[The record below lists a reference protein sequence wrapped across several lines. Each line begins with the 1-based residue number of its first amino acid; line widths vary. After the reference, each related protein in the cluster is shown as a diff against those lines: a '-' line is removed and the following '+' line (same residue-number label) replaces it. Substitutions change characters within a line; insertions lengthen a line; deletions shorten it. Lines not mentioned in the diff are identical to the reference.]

1 MPTAPAAEMRKT
13 LNTRL
18 HRAGYYPQ
26 LVSDLLDVALA
37 GEDVLAH
44 LVQAE
49 TTFDSEVRRH
59 LTVLV
64 LTPTRLVTAHIDDQ
78 PADETDGRHGQ
89 AAATTEAVALK
100 EIRSVGLTHI
110 IEKPEKHPGG
120 AARLELNLAIGWGG
134 VRRIDL
140 EPATCGDPNCTADHG
155 LTGTSAT
162 DDVVVRVSSAAEG
175 AEAVRV
181 ATEFAEA
188 LSRATAA

>member
-13 LNTRL
+13 LNARL

-26 LVSDLLDVALA
+26 LVADLLEVALA
-37 GEDVLAH
+37 GEDVVAH

-64 LTPTRLVTAHIDDQ
+64 LTPTRLITAHVDDQ
-78 PADETDGRHGQ
+78 PADEDDGRPGQ
-89 AAATTEAVALK
+89 AAATTEAVPLK
-100 EIRSVGLTHI
+100 EVRSVGLTHI
-110 IEKPEKHPGG
+110 IGEPEKHPDG
-120 AARLELNLAIGWGG
+120 ASRLELNLAIGWGG
-134 VRRIDL
+134 AHRIDL

-155 LTGTSAT
+155 LTGQSLP

-175 AEAVRV
+175 NDAVRA

>member
-1 MPTAPAAEMRKT
+1 MRKT

-18 HRAGYYPQ
+18 RRAGYYPQ

-37 GEDVLAH
+37 GEDVRAH

-64 LTPTRLVTAHIDDQ
+64 LTPTRLITAHIDDQ
-78 PADETDGRHGQ
+78 PADEHDGRPGQ
-89 AAATTEAVALK
+89 AAATTESVALK
-100 EIRSVGLTHI
+100 EVRSVGLTHI
-110 IEKPEKHPGG
+110 IEKPEAHPGG
-120 AARLELNLAIGWGG
+120 AERLELNLAISWGG
-134 VRRIDL
+134 MRRLDM

-155 LTGTSAT
+155 LTGQSAP

-175 AEAVRV
+175 SDAVRV